1 MLIDW
6 FKLAA
11 TLLILLTPIGLFHGK
26 KVRHRSLT
34 RDWSGYWGHTFTLG
48 LHWIDLGR
56 AVIGGWL
63 LLEALTLAPGA
74 RSTLRYAVPLAHGA
88 IMALAII
95 LQTFVCK
102 DRDHANAPFAFV
114 AGATLGLFSP
124 VIAGFSIMLALI
136 VALGARVPLV
146 YFPVLALA
154 LPGLGFLF
162 EGQKALL
169 TVGIGGAVVMLPWL
183 LTIMFPRDLV
193 ASYRARRP
201 SSAESAEA
209 AQPRR

>member
-1 MLIDW
+1 
-6 FKLAA
+6 
-11 TLLILLTPIGLFHGK
+11 
-26 KVRHRSLT
+26 
-34 RDWSGYWGHTFTLG
+34 
-48 LHWIDLGR
+48 
-56 AVIGGWL
+56 
-63 LLEALTLAPGA
+63 
-74 RSTLRYAVPLAHGA
+74 
-88 IMALAII
+88 
-95 LQTFVCK
+95 
-102 DRDHANAPFAFV
+102 
-114 AGATLGLFSP
+114 
-124 VIAGFSIMLALI
+124 
-136 VALGARVPLV
+136 VPLV
-146 YFPVLALA
+146 YFPVLALS